1 MAFVVTKTS
10 EHGTKNPIVARLSV
24 QSSQLMDAFSLTKE
38 KKKEIWSILHD
49 KVQKQLL
56 ACYDTWDEIALREV
70 QIVRKVEEEG
80 IETQS
85 HGRVATIDTI
95 ERLEQS
101 AHAFLYSAK
110 SSLRD
115 IKSMI
120 CEFFVES
127 RRKRRELEDGN
138 YGMLKDWAEGRFRRS
153 DPLTELIAEDLKLWI
168 DEVFSKRNAVD
179 HPGGSSGILQVSNF
193 SAVQDPETKNWKG
206 VLPTWARNQD
216 QPSAIT
222 RDMLITIENILC
234 FSEDILVQC
243 LLKCG
248 SMVPVVFYE
257 IQEEDRDP
265 NCPMRLRVTIDR
277 EKLKSQPENS
287 ADPRGRAAD

>member
-10 EHGTKNPIVARLSV
+10 DHGTKNPIVARLSV
-24 QSSQLMDAFSLTKE
+24 QSRQLMDAFSLTKE
-38 KKKEIWSILHD
+38 KKKGIWSILHD
-49 KVQKQLL
+49 KVQNQIL
-56 ACYDTWDEIALREV
+56 ACYDTWNEIAVREV
-70 QIVRKVEEEG
+70 QIVKKVEEEG

-110 SSLRD
+110 SALRD
-115 IKSMI
+115 AKSMI
-120 CEFFVES
+120 CEFFVEN

-138 YGMLKDWAEGRFRRS
+138 YGKLKDWAEGRFGGS
-153 DPLTELIAEDLKLWI
+153 DPITALIAEDLNLWI

-179 HPGGSSGILQVSNF
+179 HPGGSSGILRVSNF

-216 QPSAIT
+216 QPSSIT
-222 RDMLITIENILC
+222 RDMLITIENTLC

-243 LLKCG
+243 LLKSG

-257 IQEEDRDP
+257 ISEEDRDP
-265 NCPMRLRVTIDR
+265 DCPIRLCVTIDR
-277 EKLKSQPENS
+277 EKLESQHGTG
-287 ADPRGRAAD
+287 ADG